1 MKRLLGMVLCVV
13 MLFGNVMTVGATT
26 DDKSLGGKFLP
37 DSKAIEHYVI
47 AKQEQGYLGL
57 LVSNDSIEGI
67 VDRISGVYVYDII
80 EGSPASLSGL
90 NNGDL
95 ITAINGNTVRNI
107 TELREIMQDIKPYD
121 TVTVTITLLN
131 DRGYYKTI
139 NYTTTTVEYSITDKQ
154 SSVKGYSIV

>member
-26 DDKSLGGKFLP
+26 DDKSLSGKVLP
-37 DSKAIEHYVI
+37 DGSAIERYVI
-47 AKQEQGYLGL
+47 AQQERGYLGL

-67 VDRISGVYVYDII
+67 VDRVSGVYVYNII
-80 EGSPASLSGL
+80 KGSPASLSGL

-95 ITAINGNTVRNI
+95 ITAINGNTVRNT
-107 TELREIMQDIKPYD
+107 TELREVMQDIKPYE

-139 NYTTTTVEYSITDKQ
+139 TYTTTTVEYSITEKQ
-154 SSVKGYSIV
+154 SFVKGYIII